1 MRRGKAEDDTQGEQG
16 LFSRA
21 PSLHGDPD
29 KSRAKRFKP
38 LSKPHCVS
46 VPLQIVYKGHFWHTQ
61 VLHGKNTEIN
71 LHRHQR
77 FMLLETEVLALSI

>member
-1 MRRGKAEDDTQGEQG
+1 MHEERC

-21 PSLHGDPD
+21 ASLHGDPD

-38 LSKPHCVS
+38 LLKPHCVS
-46 VPLQIVYKGHFWHTQ
+46 VPLQIQTQ
-61 VLHGKNTEIN
+61 LTRGISGTPRFSVGKIEIN

-77 FMLLETEVLALSI
+77 LILFETEVLALHIR